1 MYSLKMSVSRGP
13 WMACDEKMCAPD
25 IFSPANAFPC
35 FLQWFWSRPHPR
47 PHIRSSQPCDQ
58 DQDEREWSPC
68 KVGRPWLVHTAEGS
82 HHTGPGSIFIIN
94 INVLA
99 IIELPTASS
108 FWKGASTSAS
118 TSLWRRGRRRSNLS
132 LNPPTWSEN
141 DTLNFVWIDEKNGD
155 IQLEGS
161 VRPHSS
167 PLAPYLPH
175 CAQKPVLY
183 YDFLN
188 MIMSTYD
195 SPHFRISTK
204 RL

>member
-58 DQDEREWSPC
+58 DQDERECSPC

-82 HHTGPGSIFIIN
+82 RHTAPGSIFIIN

-99 IIELPTASS
+99 IIEQHYYILILKRS
-108 FWKGASTSAS
+108 FD
-118 TSLWRRGRRRSNLS
+118 LS
-132 LNPPTWSEN
+132 
-141 DTLNFVWIDEKNGD
+141 KYK
-155 IQLEGS
+155 S
-161 VRPHSS
+161 VKAR
-167 PLAPYLPH
+167 
-175 CAQKPVLY
+175 
-183 YDFLN
+183 
-188 MIMSTYD
+188 
-195 SPHFRISTK
+195 STK
-204 RL
+204 VKLELESTHLIRKWYTLVVI